1 MITFLFWNMKQ
12 TNRLDIVSRLV
23 RDFNID
29 VLMLAEN
36 ALGVTDVL
44 CELNP
49 LGSANFHYNTGLCE
63 RIDIFSK
70 FTQAQIEP
78 QFESKHI
85 TIRHLKPPTTCDL
98 LLVAAHL
105 PSKLH
110 LSNESQAFEMT
121 EIAKDII
128 NMEDKVGHKRTVLVG
143 DLNMNPFETGL
154 VTASGLNATMA
165 RKIAEKKERIV
176 NARSYPFFYNPM
188 WSLMGDTSEGPP
200 GSYYYWQSEQVA
212 YFWHMFDQVLLR
224 PDVLPMFQNDKL
236 KIIDRVGDISLLN
249 NNGIPDKK
257 ISDHLPILFQLTC

>member
-1 MITFLFWNMKQ
+1 MITFLFWNMKR

-36 ALGVTDVL
+36 ALSVADVL
-44 CELNP
+44 CELNTP
-49 LGSANFHYNTGLCE
+49 ETADFHYNSGLCE

-70 FTQAQIEP
+70 FTQAQIKP
-78 QFESKHI
+78 QFESQHI
-85 TIRHLKPPTTCDL
+85 TIRHLKPRTTNDL
-98 LLVAAHL
+98 LLVVVHL
-105 PSKLH
+105 FSKLH
-110 LSNESQAFEMT
+110 QTNESQTFEMI
-121 EIAKDII
+121 EIARDII
-128 NMEDKVGHKRTVLVG
+128 RMENKIGHKRTIRVG

-154 VTASGLNATMA
+154 VTANGLNATMA
-165 RKIAEKKERIV
+165 RKIADKKERTV
-176 NARSYPFFYNPM
+176 NARSFPFFYNPM
-188 WSLMGDTSEGPP
+188 WSLLGDASDGPP

-236 KIIDRVGDISLLN
+236 RIIDRVGELSLLN